1 MTLSIRRRGAALGA
15 EVRGVDIAKEIDDET
30 FAAIERA
37 YNEHSV
43 LVFPDQDFNEEQHL
57 RFSRRFGELEVHVL
71 EQYLHP
77 VTPEILVVSNLV
89 EHGLNIGIYEIGQA
103 SCRERWGQDG

>member
-1 MTLSIRRRGAALGA
+1 MRRRRGAAGSPPSRRHRTWRASSTAYCDRRHEMTLSIRRLCAALGA
-15 EVRGVDIAKEIDDET
+15 EVLGVDIAKEIDDET

-57 RFSRRFGELEVHVL
+57 RFSRRFGEIEV
-71 EQYLHP
+71 QDRKS
-77 VTPEILVVSNLV
+77 VV
-89 EHGLNIGIYEIGQA
+89 
-103 SCRERWGQDG
+103 